1 VAWEPSDD
9 LTLIMRVLM
18 SMDTKLDELGEHV
31 VAIRRLIK
39 MMKKKRK
46 KIELSPEWRARSEET
61 QRLLAERI
69 AFHERRREQLRRQ
82 QGEAQA

>member
-31 VAIRRLIK
+31 VAIRRLL
-39 MMKKKRK
+39 
-46 KIELSPEWRARSEET
+46 ENDEEE
-61 QRLLAERI
+61 AE
-69 AFHERRREQLRRQ
+69 ED
-82 QGEAQA
+82 